1 MKHENPVQVFDKMA
15 GKLPGLIRQQKAVTD
30 KFERQNRR

>member
-1 MKHENPVQVFDKMA
+1 MKHRNPVQEFDKIA

-30 KFERQNRR
+30 KFERQKRR